1 MELYGIFWER
11 ELLAEEERSLLSLL
25 PPQQRQRAEQFR
37 NMERRQEHLVAYGL
51 LALALRERR
60 GISTLPAIAAGK
72 KGKPCFPD
80 YPEIFFSISHTKG
93 GALVGLDDGPIGVD
107 VEHLRPIGK
116 RTMER
121 LGKGMTEEEFL
132 RIWVRREARAK
143 RSGAGL
149 VEAMRS
155 EPSMAGGEQYRELRA
170 PEGFFAG
177 VSFWGEDRDAVLF
190 RRKIEDLIP

>member
-1 MELYGIFWER
+1 MELYGVFWER
-11 ELLAEEERSLLSLL
+11 ELLAEEERSLLFLL

-93 GALVGLDDGPIGVD
+93 GALVGLDNGPIGVD

-121 LGKGMTEEEFL
+121 LGNGMTEEAFL

-149 VEAMRS
+149 SEAIRS
-155 EPSMAGGEQYRELRA
+155 EPSMAGGEQYRELRV
-170 PEGFFAG
+170 PEGFYAG
-177 VSFWGEDRDAVLF
+177 VSFGGEDRDAALF

>member
-1 MELYGIFWER
+1 MELYGVFWER
-11 ELLAEEERSLLSLL
+11 KLLPEEEQALCSLL
-25 PPQQRQRAEQFR
+25 PPHQRRRTEQFR
-37 NMERRQEHLVAYGL
+37 DMARRQEHLVAYSL

-80 YPEIFFSISHTKG
+80 HPEIFFSISHTKG
-93 GALVGLDDGPIGVD
+93 GTLVGLDDGPIGVD

-143 RSGAGL
+143 RSGVGL
-149 VEAMRS
+149 SEAIRS
-155 EPSMAGGEQYRELRA
+155 EPPMVGGEQYRELRV

-177 VSFWGEDRDAVLF
+177 VSFGGEERDAVLF
-190 RRKIEDLIP
+190 CRKIEDLLP

>member
-1 MELYGIFWER
+1 MELYGVFWER
-11 ELLAEEERSLLSLL
+11 ELLAEEERSLLFLL

-37 NMERRQEHLVAYGL
+37 NMARRQEHLVAYGL

-93 GALVGLDDGPIGVD
+93 GTLVGLDDGPIGVD

-149 VEAMRS
+149 SEAIRS
-155 EPSMAGGEQYRELRA
+155 EPSMAGGEQYRELRV

-177 VSFWGEDRDAVLF
+177 VSFGGEDRDTVLC
-190 RRKIEDLIP
+190 RRRLEDLLP

>member
-93 GALVGLDDGPIGVD
+93 GTLVGLDDGPIGVD

-149 VEAMRS
+149 SEAIRS
-155 EPSMAGGEQYRELRA
+155 EPSMAGGEQYRELRV

-177 VSFWGEDRDAVLF
+177 VSFGGEDRDAALF